1 MYALD
6 PVANAL
12 TSPEAP
18 GATLLDAAAALTW
31 LQARSGHPLRA
42 PIGVIGPREEDDA
55 RNLVAEAVG
64 RKLAEW
70 GFTVLCGGRGGVMR
84 AAAKGATGAGG
95 LTIGL
100 LPEADPD
107 FANPY
112 IAVPIATGIGEA
124 RNAIIA
130 CAAAVLIVIGDSYGT
145 LSEVALGL
153 RFGKTVLGLCDPPGV
168 EGVKR
173 LGDVE
178 ELADALAARL
188 LGGAGN

>member
-12 TSPEAP
+12 TNPEAP
-18 GATLLDAAAALTW
+18 GAVPLDPSAALKW
-31 LQARSGHPLRA
+31 LQSRSGHPLRA
-42 PIGVIGPREEDDA
+42 PIGVIGPREEDDD
-55 RNLVAEAVG
+55 RNRVAEAVG
-64 RKLAEW
+64 RKLGEW

-112 IAVPIATGIGEA
+112 ISVPIATGIGEA

-130 CAAAVLIVIGDSYGT
+130 CAAAVLIVVGDSYGT

-153 RFGKTVLGLCDPPGV
+153 RFGKTVLGLCNPPKVDGV
-168 EGVKR
+168 QV
-173 LGDVE
+173 LADVE
-178 ELADALAARL
+178 DLNAALAARL
-188 LGGAGN
+188 LG

>member
-12 TSPEAP
+12 TRVDAP
-18 GATLLDAAAALTW
+18 GAIPLDASAALKW
-31 LQARSGHPLRA
+31 LQDQSGHPLRA
-42 PIGVIGPREEDDA
+42 PIGVIGPREEDDV
-55 RNLVAEAVG
+55 RNRVAEAVG
-64 RKLAEW
+64 GKLGEW

-84 AAAKGATGAGG
+84 AVAKGAAAAGG

-100 LPEADPD
+100 LPEPDPD

-112 IAVPIATGIGEA
+112 IGVPIATGIGEA

-153 RFGKTVLGLCDPPGV
+153 RFGKTVLGLCDPPKV
-168 EGVKR
+168 EGVQA
-173 LGDVE
+173 LADVE
-178 ELADALAARL
+178 DLDAALAARL
-188 LGGAGN
+188 LG